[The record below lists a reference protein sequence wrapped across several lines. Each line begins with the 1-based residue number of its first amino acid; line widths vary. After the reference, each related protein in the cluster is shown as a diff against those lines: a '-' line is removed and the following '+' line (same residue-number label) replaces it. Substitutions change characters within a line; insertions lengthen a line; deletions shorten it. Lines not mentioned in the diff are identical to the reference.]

1 MAKEEKKKSK
11 EPIFHIRGAGG
22 LSLACWENTGQGK
35 QGEVT
40 FKSFTFQR
48 SYKDGDEWKNTESL
62 RVRDLL
68 PLSEMLKDAYK
79 KANEKKGKDE
89 DDEE

>member
-11 EPIFHIRGAGG
+11 EPIFHVRGAGG
-22 LSLACWENTGQGK
+22 LSISCWENEGEGK
-35 QGEVT
+35 QGKVV

-68 PLSEMLKDAYK
+68 PLGEMLREAYA
-79 KANEKKGKDE
+79 KANAKKEKDE
-89 DDEE
+89 DEE